1 MPAGN
6 VGAAGSDTVSIDT
19 LNPSV
24 TVNIVDESLSDGDN
38 ISDVTFEFS
47 EDVTGFDASDVTTS
61 GGTLSNFTAVD
72 GNSFTATFTATD
84 GVETTGTVSVAATY
98 TDMPGNMGTAG
109 SDTVAID
116 TLNPTVVVNIVDVS
130 LTNNDNASDV
140 TFEFSEDVAGFDE
153 SDVTVSGGTL
163 SGFTAVDG
171 NRFHGHVHGRQ
182 RC

>member
-1 MPAGN
+1 M
-6 VGAAGSDTVSIDT
+6 
-19 LNPSV
+19 
-24 TVNIVDESLSDGDN
+24 
-38 ISDVTFEFS
+38 
-47 EDVTGFDASDVTTS
+47 TGFDASDVTTS

-84 GVETTGTVSVAATY
+84 GVERRQGRVSVAATY

-116 TLNPTVVVNIVDVS
+116 MLNPTVVVNIVDVS
-130 LTNNDNASDV
+130 LTNSDNISDV

-163 SGFTAVDG
+163 SGITAVDG
-171 NRFHGHVHGRQ
+171 NSFTATFTADNGVEDDGIRLGCHNLHRHAGQYGNGGF
-182 RC
+182 